1 MRSWKRA
8 AADLVGG
15 ALNAHIVPRHAV
27 GQLYEQ
33 SCVGRIF
40 DAFDVDCVFDVG
52 ANVGQYAR
60 MLRDRVRYEGPIISY
75 EPLPAL
81 AEEMGRA
88 AAADPGWIVRNL
100 ALDRETRDAVFR
112 VTADSQ
118 FSSLKAPS
126 GLGQAIFGGQVA
138 VTNELSLTTSTIA
151 AEMARWRKELGFQ
164 RPYLKMDTQ
173 GNDLSVAEGAGV
185 MLSSFVAIQ
194 SETAIAQLYEGIPDL
209 VESRDFFAARG
220 FDLSAIIP
228 NNEGH
233 FPRLIET
240 DCIYVNRAL
249 VRPQEPSRR

>member
-8 AADLVGG
+8 AADALGG
-15 ALNAHIVPRHAV
+15 VLNAYIVPRHSV

-33 SCVGRIF
+33 VCIGRMF
-40 DAFDVDCVFDVG
+40 DTFDVDCVFDVG
-52 ANVGQYAR
+52 ANTGQYAR
-60 MLRDRVRYEGPIISY
+60 MLRDRVRYTGTIISY
-75 EPLPAL
+75 EPVPEL
-81 AEEMGRA
+81 AAAIEEA
-88 AAADPGWIVRNL
+88 AAADSGWIVRNL

-126 GLGQAIFGGQVA
+126 RLGHAIFGGQVA
-138 VTNELSLTTSTIA
+138 VKDELSLTTSTLA
-151 AEMARWRKELGFQ
+151 AEMARWQKELGFR

-173 GNDLSVAEGAGV
+173 GNDLAVAEGAGV

-194 SETAIAQLYEGIPDL
+194 SETAIAKLYDGIPDF
-209 VESRDFFAARG
+209 VESRSFFGGRG

-240 DCIYVNRAL
+240 DCVYVNRAL
-249 VRPQEPSRR
+249 VLPPASPQA